1 MYVRRHVVV
10 IITQMVFL
18 EELCSFST
26 NSGIRLVLTDYNFI
40 LVHADN
46 VLVSLK
52 FWIFQRTS
60 PFKRMFPQQTVDT
73 SYFQLMAQKCEGSR

>member
-26 NSGIRLVLTDYNFI
+26 NSGIRLVLKDYNFI
-40 LVHADN
+40 SVHADN

-52 FWIFQRTS
+52 FGYSKEHHLSKECFRNKLW
-60 PFKRMFPQQTVDT
+60 TVCCV
-73 SYFQLMAQKCEGSR
+73 FF